1 MEIAPAT
8 LAGRRKCKTQKTPRA
23 AVHEAQNRS
32 EKVIVINTIRSRNK
46 IKSAFRALIRTAKPA
61 TAYNLCPNIYLN
73 FHMVH

>member
-23 AVHEAQNRS
+23 TVHEAQNRS

-46 IKSAFRALIRTAKPA
+46 IKSAF
-61 TAYNLCPNIYLN
+61 
-73 FHMVH
+73 